1 MSDQPAEKRIAVT
14 VTSDQAQRLRAL
26 GAQADLSTGLLS
38 RALIEYALDRADDPG
53 SKDAVLDYVTAV
65 READRARRRAV
76 GARVMTERHGTAE
89 KKET

>member
-26 GAQADLSTGLLS
+26 GAQTTLSTGLLS

-53 SKDAVLDYVTAV
+53 SKDAVLEYVTAV

-76 GARVMTERHGTAE
+76 GARVMTERHSAK